1 MSAEVFVSYSS
12 QDHAQVS
19 KIIERL
25 REAGVSVWMDEG
37 GIDAASLW
45 SEAIVEAINDC
56 EVLIMMVS
64 RHSTDSANV
73 VKEVMLASES
83 SKTILPVYLEPAD
96 IPTRL
101 KYQLTGIQHSEA
113 HSLTSDELLDELLR
127 GLAKNGVTVPGH
139 ETKKAS
145 ASSKSPSHKRRRRQQ
160 THWKIPA
167 LTSLILFALGLII
180 GMQSRND
187 SISLKT
193 NAPTTDL
200 ATRLAISI
208 PDNLKILAGGDN
220 PYPWSYGSAVQISP
234 NGRHV
239 AYYTITNNI
248 HSMNLIDL
256 SSYDEG
262 EKLLEGELL
271 EGIIFSRDSKWIAF
285 FDKGKIKKTLIET
298 GEISIVGETRVP
310 NYGYWADDGY
320 IYFVHS
326 LGRKLSR
333 IKDVGGAPELLHEGP
348 HQEGAT
354 LGRPYVLSGGKG
366 VIISFPGKGINRN
379 YAPIKYLD
387 LTTKNIKDLGVSGIW
402 PYYHGS
408 GYLMFARNGNIWA
421 TPFDLDDLK
430 IKADPVPIIKDVCMY
445 AHWERAQYSISD
457 SGTVA
462 YLEGRDESLGVPAW
476 IDSEGNIEMS
486 SMPEQFYGVSDIS
499 PNGKKIAIQI
509 AAEKDDIWVY
519 DTETWE
525 GNKLTTEGSNG
536 WPLWSLDGESVVF
549 VSRSLEEE
557 SWGLYSKKINE
568 IGSPQMIWEP
578 SKGVMATSWHP
589 KEDMLAMNYQSDIWF
604 IKNPL
609 TNPRGYKFTGEKHL
623 EWVGMFSP
631 NGNWIS
637 YDVDQSGTYRQVVQS
652 LSNTNQIYQLSTKES
667 GNGIWSPKGDAL
679 YFFMGGGT
687 GGRFVKA
694 EFDPESSKD
703 PIGKIDKRFYVKWI
717 DNPGSSYDV
726 HPEEEKF
733 LLIVPKSP
741 FKKIREIRVLLNIQN
756 ELNSLF
762 KK

>member
-25 REAGVSVWMDEG
+25 RKAGVSVWMDEG

-96 IPTRL
+96 IPMRL

-113 HSLTSDELLDELLR
+113 FSLSLEDLTDELLR
-127 GLAKNGVTVPGH
+127 GLSKNGVNVPGY
-139 ETKKAS
+139 ES
-145 ASSKSPSHKRRRRQQ
+145 APLSKPNSSTHKRKRGQKAQ
-160 THWKIPA
+160 WKTPA
-167 LTSLILFALGLII
+167 LVGLILFTIGLLI
-180 GMQSRND
+180 GIQSRND
-187 SISLKT
+187 SVSIQT
-193 NAPTTDL
+193 PEVTADH

-208 PDNLKILAGGDN
+208 PDDLKILAGGDN
-220 PYPWSYGSAVQISP
+220 PYPWAFGSSVEISP
-234 NGRHV
+234 NGRYV
-239 AYYTITNNI
+239 AYYTITNSI
-248 HSMNLIDL
+248 HSLRLIDL
-256 SSYDEG
+256 SNYDEG
-262 EKLLEGELL
+262 KKLLEGEAL
-271 EGIIFSRDSKWIAF
+271 EGMIFSRDSKWIAY
-285 FDKGKIKKTLIET
+285 FDNGKIKKTLVET
-298 GEISIVGETRVP
+298 GEISIVGETRIP
-310 NYGYWADDGY
+310 NYGYWGDDGY
-320 IYFVHS
+320 IYYVHS

-333 IKDVGGAPELLHEGP
+333 IKDVGGKAELLHEGP

-354 LGRPYVLSGGKG
+354 LGKPFVLSGGRG
-366 VIISFPGKGINRN
+366 VIMAFPGKGINRN
-379 YAPIKYLD
+379 YAPIKHLD
-387 LTTKNIKDLGVSGIW
+387 LKNKKIKDLGVSGIW
-402 PYYHGS
+402 PYYHES
-408 GYLMFARNGNIWA
+408 GYLLFARNGNIWA
-421 TPFDLDDLK
+421 TPFDLGSLRV
-430 IKADPVPIIKDVCMY
+430 KADPVPIIKGVCMF

-457 SGTVA
+457 SGTLV

-476 IDSEGNIEMS
+476 VNSEGEIEMS

-499 PNGKKIAIQI
+499 PDGKKIAIQI
-509 AAEKDDIWVY
+509 AAEKDDIWIY

-525 GNKLTTEGSNG
+525 GNKLTVEGSNG
-536 WPLWSLDGESVVF
+536 WPLWSLDGEKVVF
-549 VSRSLEEE
+549 ASRSLEEE
-557 SWGLYSKKINE
+557 AWGLYSKKINE
-568 IGSPQMIWEP
+568 IGSPQMIWKP

-589 KEDMLAMNYQSDIWF
+589 NEDMLAMNFQSDIWF

-609 TNPRGYKFTGEKHL
+609 TEPNGNKFTGEKHL
-623 EWVGMFSP
+623 EWVGVFSP

-637 YDVDQSGTYRQVVQS
+637 YDDDQTGTYRTVVRS
-652 LSNTNQIYQLSTKES
+652 LTNTNQIHQVNRKES
-667 GNGIWSPKGDAL
+667 DNGIWSPNGEAL
-679 YFFMGGGT
+679 YFFQGE
-687 GGRFVKA
+687 GRLFKR
-694 EFDPESSKD
+694 EFNPESSKD
-703 PIGKIDKRFYVKWI
+703 PVGKIEEIFSIKWI

-733 LLIVPKSP
+733 LLIVPKTP